1 MKRYA
6 ALLILSSLLT
16 ACGEGSS
23 GGSGHNTQPEPVY
36 VPEQNELSGISFVDV
51 GGRPLA
57 NASITITPFAP
68 LALSAEEEMLVIN
81 VDTDANGFAAF
92 PELQPGRYNIS
103 ISLGGVTVSLVLDIS
118 DENANDSAVVAAPV
132 EVNEEGTVIN
142 LQGDGYIASLNG
154 VIYDAEGPV
163 AGAQIEVSAGVLS
176 NGAISTALTDE
187 SGAFFLVLNV
197 GEDIKPAL
205 ASASIRIVRDGYAP
219 LILSAQDLSAMLA
232 LSGLNFR
239 ISRSA
244 DGAETVYTEDF
255 SQQGTDATCG
265 QWLATGDDNQWHEH
279 STGLNIINQA
289 WLAELVLLAPD
300 DTSAGYVPDPYADN
314 ACWYG
319 RAAAGSVAQGNFMG
333 IPAGAVEDEYPEGGL
348 PQGGGLSELENMG
361 VLESPLIDLTAET
374 APLALEFRTW
384 WEIESVN
391 PNNNG
396 YDIMSVQY
404 SLDAGE
410 NWIELTRL
418 NPLSDPVGLE
428 QRDALPYSNRGFNKA
443 PAWLW
448 QEPISLD
455 ALAGQM
461 VKLRLVFS
469 TNDEL
474 YNGFRGWLVDD
485 LRIIRAQ
492 GTFPLWDDSVPE
504 EPMPE

>member
-1 MKRYA
+1 
-6 ALLILSSLLT
+6 
-16 ACGEGSS
+16 
-23 GGSGHNTQPEPVY
+23 
-36 VPEQNELSGISFVDV
+36 
-51 GGRPLA
+51 
-57 NASITITPFAP
+57 
-68 LALSAEEEMLVIN
+68 MLV
-81 VDTDANGFAAF
+81 
-92 PELQPGRYNIS
+92 
-103 ISLGGVTVSLVLDIS
+103 
-118 DENANDSAVVAAPV
+118 
-132 EVNEEGTVIN
+132 
-142 LQGDGYIASLNG
+142 
-154 VIYDAEGPV
+154 
-163 AGAQIEVSAGVLS
+163 
-176 NGAISTALTDE
+176 
-187 SGAFFLVLNV
+187 
-197 GEDIKPAL
+197 
-205 ASASIRIVRDGYAP
+205 
-219 LILSAQDLSAMLA
+219 
-232 LSGLNFR
+232 
-239 ISRSA
+239 
-244 DGAETVYTEDF
+244 
-255 SQQGTDATCG
+255 
-265 QWLATGDDNQWHEH
+265 
-279 STGLNIINQA
+279 
-289 WLAELVLLAPD
+289 
-300 DTSAGYVPDPYADN
+300 
-314 ACWYG
+314 
-319 RAAAGSVAQGNFMG
+319 AGSVAQGNFMG
-333 IPAGAVEDEYPEGGL
+333 IPAAAVEDEYSEGGL
-348 PQGGGLSELENMG
+348 QQGGGLSEVENMG
-361 VLESPLIDLTAET
+361 ALESPLIDLTAET

-428 QRDALPYSNRGFNKA
+428 KRHALPYSNRGFNKA